1 MLISY
6 LNEIIQNPIS
16 SLLVVLNIVLLEAI
30 LSIDNAAVLAT
41 MVIELPKHQ
50 QKKALQY
57 GIFGAYIFRI
67 LAFFFASY
75 LMQIWWLKFL
85 GGVYLFILFLNWFKQ
100 KVIQENNE
108 ENRIEKKSNLIFR
121 NMTQYLGVFVSTI
134 IMVEFMDL
142 AFSIDNI
149 FALSA
154 YSSNLLLLFLGSFI
168 GILFIRFATRGFI
181 ALIESN
187 PNMEIGAYIIIFVLS
202 VKLLST
208 ILIHFNPTSNF
219 SKVIDS
225 QYVDYSIS
233 IISLFIIIISLIG
246 RNKRS
251 DIPNNI

>member
-6 LNEIIQNPIS
+6 LNEIIQNPIA

-41 MVIELPKHQ
+41 MVIELPKYQ

-57 GIFGAYIFRI
+57 GILGAYIFRV

-75 LMQIWWLKFL
+75 LMQIWWLKFF
-85 GGVYLFILFLNWFKQ
+85 GGVYLFMLFLNWFKQ

-108 ENRIEKKSNLIFR
+108 EDRIEKKSNLIYR

-168 GILFIRFATRGFI
+168 GIFFIRFATRGFI
-181 ALIESN
+181 SLIESK
-187 PNMEIGAYIIIFVLS
+187 PKMEIGAYIIILLLS
-202 VKLLST
+202 LKLLST
-208 ILIHFNPTSNF
+208 ILIHFNPTANF

-233 IISLFIIIISLIG
+233 MISLFIIIISLIS

-251 DIPNNI
+251 DIPNDI

>member
-6 LNEIIQNPIS
+6 LNEIIQNPFA

-57 GIFGAYIFRI
+57 GIIGAYFFRT

-85 GGVYLFILFLNWFKQ
+85 GGVYLFMLFLNWFKQ

-108 ENRIEKKSNLIFR
+108 EDRIEKKSNLIYR

-134 IMVEFMDL
+134 IMVELMDL

-208 ILIHFNPTSNF
+208 ILIHFNPTANF

-233 IISLFIIIISLIG
+233 IISLFIIIISLISRKKG
-246 RNKRS
+246 S

>member
-108 ENRIEKKSNLIFR
+108 ENRIEKKSNLIYR

-181 ALIESN
+181 TLIESK
-187 PNMEIGAYIIIFVLS
+187 PKMEIGAYIIILLLS
-202 VKLLST
+202 MKLLCS
-208 ILIHFNPTSNF
+208 ILIHFFPTTTF
-219 SKVIDS
+219 SEVIEN
-225 QYVDYSIS
+225 QYIDYLIS
-233 IISLFIIIISLIG
+233 ITSIIIMLVCLVWKS
-246 RNKRS
+246 KS
-251 DIPNNI
+251 K

>member
-6 LNEIIQNPIS
+6 LTEIIQNPIA
-16 SLLVVLNIVLLEAI
+16 SLLVVLNILLLEAI

-57 GIFGAYIFRI
+57 GIIGAYFFRT

-85 GGVYLFILFLNWFKQ
+85 GGVYLFILFFNWFKQ
-100 KVIQENNE
+100 KALNKNLEQNNFD
-108 ENRIEKKSNLIFR
+108 KKNNWLFGKM
-121 NMTQYLGVFVSTI
+121 NQYLGVFISTI
-134 IMVEFMDL
+134 VMVEFMDL

-149 FALSA
+149 FALAA
-154 YSSNLLLLFLGSFI
+154 YSPNLVLLFIGSFI

-202 VKLLST
+202 LKLLST

-251 DIPNNI
+251 DISNDS